1 MVTGNKVSSL
11 KIREAEE
18 GIWRVITDI
27 TEALRRQDLEG
38 YMSGFH
44 REVFVA
50 RPKVNLL
57 EGIEQWRKSMEED
70 IRTPIIV
77 TYDRVH
83 LKVSE
88 SCDWGYCVADFNFV
102 IGQVKG
108 YEMLHATFMKFGKGW
123 KIVAFS
129 LIH

>member
-18 GIWRVITDI
+18 GIWKVITDI
-27 TEALRRQDLEG
+27 TEALRRRDLDA

-50 RPKVNLL
+50 RPKVKLL

-77 TYDRVH
+77 TYDKVH
-83 LKVSE
+83 LMISD
-88 SCDWGYCVADFNFV
+88 SCDWGYCVADFKYV
-102 IGQVKG
+102 MGQIEG
-108 YEMLHATFMKFGKGW
+108 YEVLHATFKKYGGEW

-129 LIH
+129 LVR